1 LNRATGVQLYDF
13 PQADETRGVIV
24 ISRLILLLLTAWIPA
39 GSPAAVPGDTLQVKE
54 TPVVQPVVSVF
65 FLQKVT
71 NETVGIL
78 LSEIEKKIQ
87 DHDPAS
93 INLFISSTGGNVN
106 AAMAAYHY
114 LRSLPVPLQTYNLAT
129 VSSSANLLYCAGDKR
144 YSFPA
149 SKFLFHNVHSDP
161 ERMTVE
167 ELKVS
172 TRNVLINKKQ
182 ILGVYG
188 ECMQGPEDSLTK
200 LLEVGA
206 VMLPVE
212 AKNKGLVDEII
223 SRRPRS
229 AFEFVLNISPK

>member
-1 LNRATGVQLYDF
+1 
-13 PQADETRGVIV
+13 
-24 ISRLILLLLTAWIPA
+24 
-39 GSPAAVPGDTLQVKE
+39 
-54 TPVVQPVVSVF
+54 
-65 FLQKVT
+65 
-71 NETVGIL
+71 
-78 LSEIEKKIQ
+78 
-87 DHDPAS
+87 
-93 INLFISSTGGNVN
+93 
-106 AAMAAYHY
+106 MAAYHY
-114 LRSLPVPLQTYNLAT
+114 LRSLPLPLQTYNLAT

-172 TRNVLINKKQ
+172 TENLLINKKQ
-182 ILGVYG
+182 ILGVYE
-188 ECMQGPEDSLTK
+188 ECMQGPEDSLTE

-212 AKNKGLVDEII
+212 AKNRGLVDEII

>member
-1 LNRATGVQLYDF
+1 MILK
-13 PQADETRGVIV
+13 
-24 ISRLILLLLTAWIPA
+24 LILLLLTTWIA
-39 GSPAAVPGDTLQVKE
+39 EGSPAAVPEDTGQVKE
-54 TPVVQPVVSVF
+54 TPADQPVVSVF
-65 FLQKVT
+65 FLQRVN

-78 LSEIEKKIQ
+78 LSEIEKMIQ

-93 INLFISSTGGNVN
+93 INLFISSTGGNVD

-129 VSSSANLLYCAGDKR
+129 VSSSANLIYCAGDKH

-161 ERMTVE
+161 ERSTVE

-172 TRNVLINKKQ
+172 TKNVVLNKKQ
-182 ILGVYG
+182 ILGVYR
-188 ECMQGPEDSLTK
+188 ECMQGPEESLAE

-206 VMLPVE
+206 IMLPVE

-229 AFEFVLNISPK
+229 AFEFVLNIKTK

>member
-1 LNRATGVQLYDF
+1 M
-13 PQADETRGVIV
+13 IV
-24 ISRLILLLLTAWIPA
+24 KLILLLLTACIA
-39 GSPAAVPGDTLQVKE
+39 VGSPAAVPEDTGQAKE
-54 TPVVQPVVSVF
+54 TPADQPVISVF
-65 FLQKVT
+65 FLQRVD

-78 LSEIEKKIQ
+78 LSEIEKRIQ

-93 INLFISSTGGNVN
+93 INLFISSTGGDVN

-129 VSSSANLLYCAGDKR
+129 VSSSANLVYCAGDKR
-144 YSFPA
+144 YTFPA
-149 SKFLFHNVHSDP
+149 SKFLFHNVHADP
-161 ERMTVE
+161 KRSTVE

-172 TRNVLINKKQ
+172 TENVIFNKKQ
-182 ILGVYG
+182 ILGVYR
-188 ECMQGPEDSLTK
+188 ECMQGLEESPAE

-229 AFEFVLNISPK
+229 TFEFVLNINTK

>member
-1 LNRATGVQLYDF
+1 M
-13 PQADETRGVIV
+13 IV
-24 ISRLILLLLTAWIPA
+24 KLIFLLLTACIA
-39 GSPAAVPGDTLQVKE
+39 KASPVAVAEDTGQAKE
-54 TPVVQPVVSVF
+54 TPVDQPVISVF
-65 FLQKVT
+65 FLQKV
-71 NETVGIL
+71 NSETVGIL
-78 LSEIEKKIQ
+78 LSEIEKRIQ

-114 LRSLPVPLQTYNLAT
+114 LQSLPVPLQTYNLAT
-129 VSSSANLLYCAGDKR
+129 VSSSAILIYCAGDKR

-161 ERMTVE
+161 KRSTVE

-172 TRNVLINKKQ
+172 TENVLLNKKQ
-182 ILGVYG
+182 ILGVYR
-188 ECMQGPEDSLTK
+188 ECMQDLEKSPAE

-229 AFEFVLNISPK
+229 TFEFILNINTK

>member
-1 LNRATGVQLYDF
+1 VD
-13 PQADETRGVIV
+13 
-24 ISRLILLLLTAWIPA
+24 
-39 GSPAAVPGDTLQVKE
+39 
-54 TPVVQPVVSVF
+54 QPVVSVF
-65 FLQKVT
+65 FLQKVN
-71 NETVGIL
+71 NETVSIL
-78 LSEIEKKIQ
+78 LSEIEKSIQ

-114 LRSLPVPLQTYNLAT
+114 LQSLPVPLRTYNLAT
-129 VSSSANLLYCAGDKR
+129 VSSSANLVYCAGDKR

-161 ERMTVE
+161 KRSTVE

-172 TRNVLINKKQ
+172 TENVIQNKKQ
-182 ILGVYG
+182 ILGVYR
-188 ECMQGPEDSLTK
+188 ECMPGLGESPAE

-206 VMLPVE
+206 IMLPVE

-223 SRRPRS
+223 SERPRS
-229 AFEFVLNISPK
+229 AFEFILNIDTK

>member
-1 LNRATGVQLYDF
+1 MILKQ
-13 PQADETRGVIV
+13 
-24 ISRLILLLLTAWIPA
+24 ILLLLTAWIA
-39 GSPAAVPGDTLQVKE
+39 VGSPEAAPEDTGQAKE
-54 TPVVQPVVSVF
+54 MPVEQPVVSVF
-65 FLQKVT
+65 FLQKVN

-78 LSEIEKKIQ
+78 LSEIEKAIQ
-87 DHDPAS
+87 DRDPAS

-106 AAMAAYHY
+106 AGMAAYHY
-114 LRSLPVPLQTYNLAT
+114 LQSLPVPLQTYNLAT
-129 VSSSANLLYCAGDKR
+129 VSSSANLVYCAGDKR

-172 TRNVLINKKQ
+172 TENAIQNKKQ
-182 ILGVYG
+182 ILGVYR
-188 ECMQGPEDSLTK
+188 ECMQGPEESLVE

-206 VMLPVE
+206 IMLPVE

-229 AFEFVLNISPK
+229 AFEFILNIKTK

>member
-1 LNRATGVQLYDF
+1 
-13 PQADETRGVIV
+13 
-24 ISRLILLLLTAWIPA
+24 
-39 GSPAAVPGDTLQVKE
+39 
-54 TPVVQPVVSVF
+54 
-65 FLQKVT
+65 
-71 NETVGIL
+71 
-78 LSEIEKKIQ
+78 
-87 DHDPAS
+87 
-93 INLFISSTGGNVN
+93 VN

-114 LRSLPVPLQTYNLAT
+114 LRSLPLPLQTYNLAT

-161 ERMTVE
+161 ERMTAE

-172 TRNVLINKKQ
+172 TENLLINKKQ

-188 ECMQGPEDSLTK
+188 ECMQGPEDSLTE

-212 AKNKGLVDEII
+212 AKNRGLVDEII

>member
-1 LNRATGVQLYDF
+1 MILK
-13 PQADETRGVIV
+13 
-24 ISRLILLLLTAWIPA
+24 LILLLLTTWIA
-39 GSPAAVPGDTLQVKE
+39 EGSPAAVPEDTEQVKE
-54 TPVVQPVVSVF
+54 TPADQPVVSVF
-65 FLQKVT
+65 FLQRVD

-78 LSEIEKKIQ
+78 LSEIEKRIQ

-93 INLFISSTGGNVN
+93 INLFISSTGGDVN

-129 VSSSANLLYCAGDKR
+129 VSSSANLIYCAGDKR

-149 SKFLFHNVHSDP
+149 SKFLFHNVHADP
-161 ERMTVE
+161 KRSTVE

-172 TRNVLINKKQ
+172 TENVIFNKKQ
-182 ILGVYG
+182 ILGVYR
-188 ECMQGPEDSLTK
+188 ECMQGLEESPAE

-206 VMLPVE
+206 IMLPVE
-212 AKNKGLVDEII
+212 AKDKGLVDEII

-229 AFEFVLNISPK
+229 AFEFILNIDTK

>member
-1 LNRATGVQLYDF
+1 M
-13 PQADETRGVIV
+13 

-39 GSPAAVPGDTLQVKE
+39 GSSAAVPGDALQLKDA
-54 TPVVQPVVSVF
+54 PAIQPVISVF

-78 LSEIEKKIQ
+78 LSEIEKRIQ

-93 INLFISSTGGNVN
+93 INLFVSSSGGSVN
-106 AAMAAYHY
+106 AGMAAYHY

-172 TRNVLINKKQ
+172 TKNALINKQQ
-182 ILGVYG
+182 ILGVYR
-188 ECMQGPEDSLTK
+188 ECMQGPEDSLSE

-212 AKNKGLVDEII
+212 AKNMGLVDEII
-223 SRRPRS
+223 SRRARS
-229 AFEFVLNISPK
+229 AFEFVLNINAK

>member
-1 LNRATGVQLYDF
+1 M
-13 PQADETRGVIV
+13 
-24 ISRLILLLLTAWIPA
+24 
-39 GSPAAVPGDTLQVKE
+39 
-54 TPVVQPVVSVF
+54 
-65 FLQKVT
+65 
-71 NETVGIL
+71 GIL
-78 LSEIEKKIQ
+78 LSEIEKRIQ

-93 INLFISSTGGNVN
+93 INLFVSSSGGNVN

-144 YSFPA
+144 YAFPA

-172 TRNVLINKKQ
+172 TKNVLINKQQ
-182 ILGVYG
+182 ILGVYREG
-188 ECMQGPEDSLTK
+188 LQGPEDSLTE

-206 VMLPVE
+206 VMLPVD
-212 AKNKGLVDEII
+212 AKNMGLVDEII

-229 AFEFVLNISPK
+229 VFEFVLNINTK

>member
-1 LNRATGVQLYDF
+1 MIL
-13 PQADETRGVIV
+13 
-24 ISRLILLLLTAWIPA
+24 RLILLLLTAWSA
-39 GSPAAVPGDTLQVKE
+39 EASPVAVAEDAWQLKE
-54 TPVVQPVVSVF
+54 TPADHPVVSVF
-65 FLQKVT
+65 FLQRVN

-93 INLFISSTGGNVN
+93 VNLFISSTGGNVD
-106 AAMAAYHY
+106 AGIAAYHY
-114 LRSLPVPLQTYNLAT
+114 LRSLPVPLHTYNLAT

-161 ERMTVE
+161 ERLTVE

-172 TRNVLINKKQ
+172 TQNVVLHKEQ
-182 ILGVYG
+182 ILGVYK
-188 ECMQGPEDSLTK
+188 ECIQGREEDLAK
-200 LLEVGA
+200 LLDVGA
-206 VMLPVE
+206 IMLPGE

-229 AFEFVLNISPK
+229 AFEFIVNVKTK